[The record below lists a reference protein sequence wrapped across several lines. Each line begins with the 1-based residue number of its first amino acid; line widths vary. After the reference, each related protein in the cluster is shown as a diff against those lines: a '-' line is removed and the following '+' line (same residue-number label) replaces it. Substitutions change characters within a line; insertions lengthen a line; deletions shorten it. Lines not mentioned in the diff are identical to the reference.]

1 MGTTASVTATTPT
14 DDQLVETAARLRLA
28 IVRASRRLRQE
39 AGTDLGPTLIAAL
52 GTVERNGPLTPSEL
66 AAIERVKRPT
76 ATRMLS
82 RLEAEGLVDR
92 ASDPT
97 DRRSYLVSATRDGRE
112 LLSRLRKRK
121 TAYLARH
128 LRDLD
133 AEELAT
139 IDRAVELLEEL
150 LESERR

>member
-1 MGTTASVTATTPT
+1 MATTVGANEERLT
-14 DDQLVETAARLRLA
+14 ETAAQLRLA
-28 IVRASRRLRQE
+28 IVRTARRMRQE

-52 GTVERNGPLTPSEL
+52 GSIDRLGPLTPSEL
-66 AAIERVKRPT
+66 ADLERVKRPT
-76 ATRMLS
+76 ATRMIA

-92 ASDPT
+92 APDPV
-97 DRRSYLVSATRDGRE
+97 DRRSHLIATTQKGRE
-112 LLSRLRKRK
+112 LLSRLRRRK

-133 AEELAT
+133 DADLAT
-139 IDRAVELLEEL
+139 LDRAAELLEHL

>member
-1 MGTTASVTATTPT
+1 METIIHRRS
-14 DDQLVETAARLRLA
+14 DDRVIETAARLRTA
-28 IVRASRRLRQE
+28 IVRTARRLRQE

-52 GTVERNGPLTPSEL
+52 GTVDRSGPITPSEL
-66 AAIERVKRPT
+66 AKLERVKRPT
-76 ATRMLS
+76 ATRMVA

-92 ASDPT
+92 APDPV
-97 DRRSYLVSATRDGRE
+97 DGRSHLISVTRAGRE
-112 LLSRLRKRK
+112 LLLRLRRRK

-133 AEELAT
+133 DEQLAT
-139 IDRAVELLEEL
+139 LDRAVDLLEDL

>member
-1 MGTTASVTATTPT
+1 MATTVGANEDRLT
-14 DDQLVETAARLRLA
+14 ETAARLRLA
-28 IVRASRRLRQE
+28 IVRTARRMRQE

-52 GTVERNGPLTPSEL
+52 GSIDRLGPLTPSEL
-66 AAIERVKRPT
+66 ADLERVQRPT
-76 ATRMLS
+76 ATRMIA

-92 ASDPT
+92 APDPV
-97 DRRSYLVSATRDGRE
+97 DRRSHLIATTRKGRE
-112 LLSRLRKRK
+112 LLSRLRRRK

-133 AEELAT
+133 DADLAT
-139 IDRAVELLEEL
+139 LDRAAELLEHL

>member
-1 MGTTASVTATTPT
+1 METTASVSAKVT
-14 DDQLVETAARLRLA
+14 DERLVETAARLRLA
-28 IVRASRRLRQE
+28 IVRTARRLRQE

-52 GTVERNGPLTPSEL
+52 GTVDRNGPLTPSEL
-66 AAIERVKRPT
+66 AELERVKRPT

-92 ASDPT
+92 ASDPS
-97 DRRSYLVSATRDGRE
+97 DGRSHLVSVTRDGRE
-112 LLSRLRKRK
+112 LLTRLRRRK

-139 IDRAVELLEEL
+139 VDRAVELLEEL
-150 LESERR
+150 LESERS